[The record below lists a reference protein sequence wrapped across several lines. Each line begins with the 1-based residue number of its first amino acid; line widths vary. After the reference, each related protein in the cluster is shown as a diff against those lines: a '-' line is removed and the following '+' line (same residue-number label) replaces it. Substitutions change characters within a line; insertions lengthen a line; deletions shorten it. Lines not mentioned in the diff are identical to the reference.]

1 METERSQLTKRHSFP
16 YTKIYTW
23 NMLNSGSQIQV
34 DIPIDQM
41 KSAPVISS
49 DGSSAEREARLEDAI
64 LWIRKELV
72 CTTLYKYSYQVQF
85 SKYIFQ
91 KEIRSI
97 LEKFKIRMNN
107 FSPRKT
113 FQRLVFTEKFCFS
126 CGTNLTYFKELI
138 VTVNRL
144 FCLQAVLIVI
154 TIYDPCRRKSG
165 CNCVSFSS

>member
-1 METERSQLTKRHSFP
+1 
-16 YTKIYTW
+16 
-23 NMLNSGSQIQV
+23 MLNSGSQIQV
-34 DIPIDQM
+34 DIPVDQM

-91 KEIRSI
+91 KEIDSI

-113 FQRLVFTEKFCFS
+113 FQHLVFKNFAFHAEQTLRILSNSLLLSIVCFVYKRS
-126 CGTNLTYFKELI
+126 
-138 VTVNRL
+138 
-144 FCLQAVLIVI
+144 
-154 TIYDPCRRKSG
+154 
-165 CNCVSFSS
+165 

>member
-1 METERSQLTKRHSFP
+1 
-16 YTKIYTW
+16 
-23 NMLNSGSQIQV
+23 MLNSGSQIQV

-85 SKYIFQ
+85 SKCIFQ
-91 KEIRSI
+91 KEIDSI
-97 LEKFKIRMNN
+97 SEKFKIRLNN

-113 FQRLVFTEKFCFS
+113 FQHLVFKNFAFHAEQTLRILSNSLSLSIVCFVYKRS
-126 CGTNLTYFKELI
+126 
-138 VTVNRL
+138 
-144 FCLQAVLIVI
+144 
-154 TIYDPCRRKSG
+154 
-165 CNCVSFSS
+165 

>member
-23 NMLNSGSQIQV
+23 NILNSGSQIQV
-34 DIPIDQM
+34 DIPLDQM

-91 KEIRSI
+91 KEIHSI
-97 LEKFKIRMNN
+97 LEKFKVRMNK
-107 FSPRKT
+107 FPLRKT
-113 FQRLVFTEKFCFS
+113 FQHLVFKHFTFHAEQTLRILSNLLLLSIVCFVYKRS
-126 CGTNLTYFKELI
+126 
-138 VTVNRL
+138 
-144 FCLQAVLIVI
+144 
-154 TIYDPCRRKSG
+154 
-165 CNCVSFSS
+165 

>member
-1 METERSQLTKRHSFP
+1 
-16 YTKIYTW
+16 
-23 NMLNSGSQIQV
+23 MLNSGSQIQV
-34 DIPIDQM
+34 DIPLDQM

-72 CTTLYKYSYQVQF
+72 CTTLYKYSYQVQI

-91 KEIRSI
+91 KEIYSI

-113 FQRLVFTEKFCFS
+113 FQHLVFKNFAFHAEQTLRILSNSLLLSIVCFVYKRS
-126 CGTNLTYFKELI
+126 
-138 VTVNRL
+138 
-144 FCLQAVLIVI
+144 
-154 TIYDPCRRKSG
+154 
-165 CNCVSFSS
+165 

>member
-91 KEIRSI
+91 KEIDSI

-113 FQRLVFTEKFCFS
+113 FQHLVFKNFAFHAEQTLRILSNSLLLSIVCFVYKRS
-126 CGTNLTYFKELI
+126 W
-138 VTVNRL
+138 
-144 FCLQAVLIVI
+144 
-154 TIYDPCRRKSG
+154 
-165 CNCVSFSS
+165 